1 MAEASSNG
9 FEPVW
14 LGALPSYL
22 NLFSGG
28 NPERYENFYISLDTP
43 DFNDTSSPG
52 MVAFNERFTT
62 YGDGDPSSFHLSG
75 YFQQIS
81 VQALLEKAVELGD
94 LSRDGIAEAMKQ
106 LGEVDTEGLT
116 AENYVYGAPE
126 DRVPTSATRI
136 FQFDAENPPNL
147 LVEVAQIDSDLND
160 DYVLGS

>member
-22 NLFSGG
+22 NLFAGG

-43 DFNDTSSPG
+43 DFNDTSAPG
-52 MVAFNERFTT
+52 MVSFNERYAT
-62 YGDGDPSSFHLSG
+62 YGDGDPGSFQLSG

-81 VQALLEKAVELGD
+81 VHALLEKAVELGD
-94 LSRDGIAEAMKQ
+94 LSREGIAEAMKQ

-126 DRVPTSATRI
+126 DRIPTSATRI
-136 FQFDAENPPNL
+136 FKFDAENPPNL
-147 LVEVAQIDSDLND
+147 LIEVAQIDSELND
-160 DYVLGS
+160 TYVLGS